1 MGWWCGVEIYSVQ
14 CAVHEGLSGGL
25 HALSPRQVAFGN
37 FEGGVTS
44 LRPAPASQGHELT
57 SPGSTGSG
65 VELLPVQ
72 GRYSEGQRFAD
83 SCSLLEQV
91 CGFLALLVIY
101 NYWAIVGLT

>member
-1 MGWWCGVEIYSVQ
+1 MDQ
-14 CAVHEGLSGGL
+14 
-25 HALSPRQVAFGN
+25 PRPVNNIF
-37 FEGGVTS
+37 FSTWF
-44 LRPAPASQGHELT
+44 GHELT